1 MDELVVSTVVYR
13 PRNEVYD
20 FLIRFPQYAAYSDHL
35 REVLTRSESKE
46 TEESNTRYGLKFAW
60 WKLTY
65 TVESEVTDTNRP
77 HTIDW
82 RIVENLNAH
91 GRWRLTKIEDDSFPL
106 TAPDA
111 ADVATRVTFEATYD
125 PDSAN
130 KASINLPRFI
140 SFGWVID
147 RLEPAI
153 RNEAKE
159 TVERVVAD
167 LEGRT
172 RPVELTVEHHPT

>member
-35 REVLTRSESKE
+35 REVLTRSESEE

-111 ADVATRVTFEATYD
+111 ADVATRVTFE
-125 PDSAN
+125 
-130 KASINLPRFI
+130 
-140 SFGWVID
+140 GVID

-172 RPVELTVEHHPT
+172 RPVELTVEHHST